1 MLCSLTQKWH
11 SLQTR
16 KKKKIHQLRKA
27 TKKTK
32 KHCNWFCTKQSWV
45 FVSCLFCWVIS
56 SPFFPAVCDDLPTG
70 IPKPLGCFSRKRQ
83 SRHYL
88 YAHYK
93 QLYHTNNTRGWFT
106 KTPLLCLFLTQCSL
120 TYETKGNK
128 IALKRDMRKQ
138 FVYEVPL
145 LTLKNA

>member
-11 SLQTR
+11 RLQTR

-56 SPFFPAVCDDLPTG
+56 SPFFSCRWWWPTNRNS
-70 IPKPLGCFSRKRQ
+70 KATRLFSRKRQ
-83 SRHYL
+83 GQHYL